1 MSMNPS
7 THIAC
12 PNCGHTIH
20 IEELLAH
27 DIEERLKHEHGEQL
41 VRERERIEQE
51 TAIRVRQEAQARIT
65 ALEQESAEQRRKAQ
79 ELTKLQVDYLALQ
92 RKMTEQA
99 EELELTIQKR
109 LLTEQQAV
117 EERIRKMESE
127 RFAIERERERERY
140 DLERRELQ
148 KQLEDSKKAAEEFRR
163 KSEQGSQQ
171 LQGEVQEL
179 ALEEFLRSR
188 FPHDEISEVG
198 KGQRGADCVQ
208 TVYDGGR
215 RCGQIMYESKR
226 TKAFSADWIDKLK
239 SDMRA
244 QGADIGVIVTE
255 TMPKELER
263 FGSINGI
270 WVCTFAELRPL
281 SAVLRDML
289 IRVSTAAASQE
300 NKGEKMVMLY
310 DYLMSNDFRM
320 TVENVMEAFL
330 QMRTDLD
337 RERTAMERIWKQ
349 REKQLQ
355 RVTTSMSHMM
365 GSIQGIAGKD
375 LASVPSF
382 ELPASD
388 PTPSDD

>member
-1 MSMNPS
+1 M
-7 THIAC
+7 
-12 PNCGHTIH
+12 
-20 IEELLAH
+20 
-27 DIEERLKHEHGEQL
+27 RL
-41 VRERERIEQE
+41 
-51 TAIRVRQEAQARIT
+51 EADAKIK
-65 ALEQESAEQRRKAQ
+65 ALEQESAEQRKKAQ
-79 ELTKLQVDYLALQ
+79 ELTRLQVDHLALQ
-92 RKMTEQA
+92 RKLTEQA
-99 EELELTIQKR
+99 EELELNVQKR
-109 LLTEQQAV
+109 LLAEQQSI
-117 EERIRKMESE
+117 EERVRKMESE

-140 DLERRELQ
+140 DMDRRELQ

-188 FPHDEISEVG
+188 FPHDEISEVS

-208 TVYDGGR
+208 TVYDAGR
-215 RCGQIMYESKR
+215 RCGQIVYESKR
-226 TKAFSADWIDKLK
+226 TKAFGNDWIDKLK

-270 WVCTFAELRPL
+270 WVCTFAEVRPL

-289 IRVSTAAASQE
+289 IRVSSAAASQE

-330 QMRTDLD
+330 QMRADLD
-337 RERTAMERIWKQ
+337 RERTAMERMWKQ

-375 LASVPSF
+375 LPSVPSF
-382 ELPASD
+382 ELPAGD
-388 PTPSDD
+388 DTPSDD

>member
-1 MSMNPS
+1 
-7 THIAC
+7 
-12 PNCGHTIH
+12 
-20 IEELLAH
+20 
-27 DIEERLKHEHGEQL
+27 
-41 VRERERIEQE
+41 
-51 TAIRVRQEAQARIT
+51 
-65 ALEQESAEQRRKAQ
+65 
-79 ELTKLQVDYLALQ
+79 
-92 RKMTEQA
+92 
-99 EELELTIQKR
+99 
-109 LLTEQQAV
+109 V

-127 RFAIERERERERY
+127 RFAIERERY

-188 FPHDEISEVG
+188 FPHDEISEVS

-208 TVYDGGR
+208 TVYDAGR

>member
-1 MSMNPS
+1 MTSS

-12 PNCGHTIH
+12 PNCGHTID

-41 VRERERIEQE
+41 ARERERIEQE
-51 TAIRVRQEAQARIT
+51 TANRVRLEADAKIK
-65 ALEQESAEQRRKAQ
+65 ALEQESAEQRKKAQ
-79 ELTKLQVDYLALQ
+79 ELTRLQVDHLALQ
-92 RKMTEQA
+92 RKLTEQA
-99 EELELTIQKR
+99 EELELNVQKR
-109 LLTEQQAV
+109 LLAEQQSI
-117 EERIRKMESE
+117 EERVRKMESE

-140 DLERRELQ
+140 DMDRRELL

-179 ALEEFLRSR
+179 ALEEFLCSR
-188 FPHDEISEVG
+188 FPHDEISEVS

-208 TVYDGGR
+208 TVYDAGR
-215 RCGQIMYESKR
+215 RCGQIVYESKR
-226 TKAFSADWIDKLK
+226 TKAFGNDWIDKLK

-270 WVCTFAELRPL
+270 WVCTFAEVRPL

-289 IRVSTAAASQE
+289 IRVSSAAASQE

-330 QMRTDLD
+330 QMRADLD
-337 RERTAMERIWKQ
+337 RERTAMERMWKQ

-375 LASVPSF
+375 LPSVPSF
-382 ELPASD
+382 ELPAGD
-388 PTPSDD
+388 DTPSDD

>member
-1 MSMNPS
+1 MTPS

-12 PNCGHTIH
+12 PNCGHTID

-41 VRERERIEQE
+41 ARERERIEQE
-51 TAIRVRQEAQARIT
+51 TATRVRLEAEARIK
-65 ALEQESAEQRRKAQ
+65 ALEAESAEQRRKAQ
-79 ELTKLQVDYLALQ
+79 ELTKLQVDHLALQ
-92 RKMTEQA
+92 RKMQEQS
-99 EELELTIQKR
+99 EELELNIQKR
-109 LLTEQQAV
+109 LLAEQQSI
-117 EERIRKMESE
+117 EERVRKMESE
-127 RFAIERERERERY
+127 RFALERERERERY
-140 DLERRELQ
+140 DMERRELQ

-163 KSEQGSQQ
+163 KSEQSSQQ

-208 TVYDGGR
+208 TVYDAGR
-215 RCGQIMYESKR
+215 KCGQIMYESKR
-226 TKAFSADWIDKLK
+226 TKAWGGDWVDKLK
-239 SDMRA
+239 ADMRS

-270 WVCTFAELRPL
+270 WVCTFAEVRPL

-330 QMRTDLD
+330 QMRADLD
-337 RERTAMERIWKQ
+337 RERTAMERMWKQ

-375 LASVPSF
+375 LPSVPSF
-382 ELPASD
+382 ELPAGD
-388 PTPSDD
+388 DTPSDD

>member
-1 MSMNPS
+1 MTSS

-12 PNCGHTIH
+12 PNCGQTID

-41 VRERERIEQE
+41 HRERERIEQE
-51 TAIRVRQEAQARIT
+51 TAARVRLEAEATIKALQQET
-65 ALEQESAEQRRKAQ
+65 ADQRRKAQ

-92 RKMTEQA
+92 RKMQEQA
-99 EELELTIQKR
+99 EELELNVQKR
-109 LLTEQQAV
+109 LLAEQQSI
-117 EERIRKMESE
+117 EERVRKMETE
-127 RFAIERERERERY
+127 RFTIERERERERY
-140 DLERRELQ
+140 DMERRELQ

-188 FPHDEISEVG
+188 FPHDEISEVS

-208 TVYDGGR
+208 TVYDNGR

-226 TKAFSADWIDKLK
+226 TKAFGGDWIDKLK

-244 QGADIGVIVTE
+244 QGADLGVIVTE
-255 TMPKELER
+255 TMPKELDR

-270 WVCTFAELRPL
+270 WVCTFAEVRPL
-281 SAVLRDML
+281 SAVLRDLL

-330 QMRTDLD
+330 QMRADLD
-337 RERTAMERIWKQ
+337 RERTAMERMWKQ

-375 LASVPSF
+375 LAAVPSF
-382 ELPASD
+382 ELPAAD
-388 PTPSDD
+388 DTPSDE

>member
-1 MSMNPS
+1 MTPS

-12 PNCGHTIH
+12 PNCGHTID

-41 VRERERIEQE
+41 ARERERIEQE
-51 TAIRVRQEAQARIT
+51 TATRVRLEAEARIK
-65 ALEQESAEQRRKAQ
+65 ALEAESAEQRRKAQ
-79 ELTKLQVDYLALQ
+79 ELTKLQVDHLALQ
-92 RKMTEQA
+92 RKMQEQS
-99 EELELTIQKR
+99 EELELNIQKR
-109 LLTEQQAV
+109 LLAEQQSI
-117 EERIRKMESE
+117 EERVRKMESE
-127 RFAIERERERERY
+127 RFALERERERERY
-140 DLERRELQ
+140 DMERRELQ

-163 KSEQGSQQ
+163 KSEQSSQQ

-208 TVYDGGR
+208 TVYDAGR

-226 TKAFSADWIDKLK
+226 TKAWGGDWVDKLK
-239 SDMRA
+239 ADMRS

-270 WVCTFAELRPL
+270 WVCTFAEVRPL

-310 DYLMSNDFRM
+310 DYLISNDFRM

-330 QMRTDLD
+330 QMRADLD
-337 RERTAMERIWKQ
+337 RERTAMERMWKQ

-375 LASVPSF
+375 LPSVPSF
-382 ELPASD
+382 ELPAAD
-388 PTPSDD
+388 DTPSDD

>member
-1 MSMNPS
+1 MTSS

-12 PNCGHTIH
+12 PNCGHTID

-27 DIEERLKHEHGEQL
+27 DIEERLKHQHGEQL
-41 VRERERIEQE
+41 ARERERIEQE
-51 TAIRVRQEAQARIT
+51 TASRVRLEAEVKIKS
-65 ALEQESAEQRRKAQ
+65 LEQESAEQRRKAQ
-79 ELTKLQVDYLALQ
+79 ELTKLQVEHLALQ
-92 RKMTEQA
+92 RKMKEQA
-99 EELELTIQKR
+99 DELELNVQKR
-109 LLTEQQAV
+109 LLAEQQSI
-117 EERIRKMESE
+117 EERVRKVESE
-127 RFAIERERERERY
+127 RFSLERARDRERY

-148 KQLEDSKKAAEEFRR
+148 KQLEDTKRAAEEFRR
-163 KSEQGSQQ
+163 KSEQSSQQ

-208 TVYDGGR
+208 TVYDAGR

-226 TKAFSADWIDKLK
+226 TKAWGGDWVDKLK
-239 SDMRA
+239 ADMRS

-270 WVCTFAELRPL
+270 WICTFAEVRPL

-289 IRVSTAAASQE
+289 VRVSNVAASQE
-300 NKGEKMVMLY
+300 NKGEKMAMLY

-320 TVENVMEAFL
+320 TVENVMDAFHH
-330 QMRTDLD
+330 MRADLD
-337 RERTAMERIWKQ
+337 RERTAMERMWKQ
-349 REKQLQ
+349 REKQLL
-355 RVTTSMSHMM
+355 RVTSSMSHMM

-375 LASVPSF
+375 LPPVQAF

-388 PTPSDD
+388 DTPSDE

>member
-1 MSMNPS
+1 MTSS

-12 PNCGHTIH
+12 PNCGHTID

-27 DIEERLKHEHGEQL
+27 DIEERLKHQHGEQL
-41 VRERERIEQE
+41 ARERERIEQE
-51 TAIRVRQEAQARIT
+51 TASRVRLEAEARIK

-79 ELTKLQVDYLALQ
+79 ELTKLQIEHLALQ
-92 RKMTEQA
+92 RRVQEQA
-99 EELELTIQKR
+99 DELEFNVQKR
-109 LLTEQQAV
+109 LLAEQQSIEDRV
-117 EERIRKMESE
+117 RKKESE
-127 RFAIERERERERY
+127 RFSLERERDRERY

-148 KQLEDSKKAAEEFRR
+148 KQLEDTKKAAEEFRR
-163 KSEQGSQQ
+163 KSEQSSQQ

-188 FPHDEISEVG
+188 FPHDEISEIG

-208 TVYDGGR
+208 TVFDAGR

-226 TKAFSADWIDKLK
+226 TKAWGGDWVDKLK
-239 SDMRA
+239 ADMRS

-270 WVCTFAELRPL
+270 WICTFAEVRPL

-289 IRVSTAAASQE
+289 IRVSSATASQE

-320 TVENVMEAFL
+320 TVENVMDAFHH
-330 QMRTDLD
+330 MRADLD
-337 RERTAMERIWKQ
+337 RERTAMERMWKQ
-349 REKQLQ
+349 REKQLL
-355 RVTTSMSHMM
+355 RVTSSMSHLM

-375 LASVPSF
+375 LPPVQAF
-382 ELPASD
+382 ELPAPD
-388 PTPSDD
+388 DTPSDD

>member
-1 MSMNPS
+1 
-7 THIAC
+7 
-12 PNCGHTIH
+12 
-20 IEELLAH
+20 
-27 DIEERLKHEHGEQL
+27 
-41 VRERERIEQE
+41 
-51 TAIRVRQEAQARIT
+51 
-65 ALEQESAEQRRKAQ
+65 
-79 ELTKLQVDYLALQ
+79 
-92 RKMTEQA
+92 
-99 EELELTIQKR
+99 
-109 LLTEQQAV
+109 
-117 EERIRKMESE
+117 
-127 RFAIERERERERY
+127 
-140 DLERRELQ
+140 
-148 KQLEDSKKAAEEFRR
+148 
-163 KSEQGSQQ
+163 
-171 LQGEVQEL
+171 
-179 ALEEFLRSR
+179 
-188 FPHDEISEVG
+188 
-198 KGQRGADCVQ
+198 
-208 TVYDGGR
+208 
-215 RCGQIMYESKR
+215 MYESKR